1 MLFNINFYFSSKKY
15 YNKYQST
22 GLKIFFIFMPAVLL
36 SYISINTCVPA
47 SDSAS
52 TRFSRSAAYLLMPA
66 QALARQTSD
75 SSSAEIEYKT
85 THDKAVSDTGPV
97 EIQAADSSEVFSAG
111 IPQAVA
117 KPLSTEQISKISEI
131 INKFADNIYNSKI
144 SAASKLCINTQSDF
158 LSKDFIDDFKSTKG
172 APLKIKD
179 ISGSADETISVILE
193 YGGDKKEDIMIQEFV
208 LLYNAQTN
216 NFLIANIF
224 DRLYESINE
233 DKKKC
238 MANCSFLENALLFF
252 QRILPDFS
260 FSNEFRGDAAFK
272 KLIDAGFLTH
282 MPQCPSKGVYICLV
296 SNNAELN
303 SYEIMVGCSEHG
315 YLSEISKL
323 YTNLDNSEKLYA
335 ELENEGLR
343 LSREHCG
350 ERLLKMFNSREI
362 EKNIY
367 ESIRTEDIAGAL
379 ELFKQLQKEEKH
391 LGELYPALSDSLL
404 QIDHETAAVTILKEA
419 AEYYPGWPI
428 IKDKLS
434 ETGNNR

>member
-1 MLFNINFYFSSKKY
+1 MPAIFLNYVFININ
-15 YNKYQST
+15 
-22 GLKIFFIFMPAVLL
+22 MPAPVL
-36 SYISINTCVPA
+36 
-47 SDSAS
+47 
-52 TRFSRSAAYLLMPA
+52 A
-66 QALARQTSD
+66 QQTSGPP
-75 SSSAEIEYKT
+75 SPVEAGYE
-85 THDKAVSDTGPV
+85 AAAGGAAADTLPV
-97 EIQAADSSEVFSAG
+97 EIHAAGSSEVASAG
-111 IPQAVA
+111 IAQAA
-117 KPLSTEQISKISEI
+117 PKPLSAEQISIISEI
-131 INKFADNIYNSKI
+131 INKFAENIYNSKTT
-144 SAASKLCINTQSDF
+144 AASKLCINTQSDF
-158 LSKDFIDDFKSTKG
+158 LSRDFIEDFKSTKG

-179 ISGSADETISVILE
+179 ISGSADDTISVILE
-193 YGGDKKEDIMIQEFV
+193 YGGDQKDDIMTQEFV
-208 LLYNAQTN
+208 LLHNPQTD

-238 MANCSFLENALLFF
+238 LANCSFLENALLFF

-272 KLIDAGFLTH
+272 KLLDAGFLKH

-296 SNNAELN
+296 SHNIELN

-335 ELENEGLR
+335 ELETEGLR

-350 ERLLKMFNSREI
+350 ERLSNMFNSREI

-367 ESIRTEDIAGAL
+367 EAIRTEDIAGAV

-391 LGELYPALSDSLL
+391 LGELYPALSDALL
-404 QIDHETAAVTILKEA
+404 QINHETAAVTILKEA
-419 AEYYPGWPI
+419 AEYYPGWPL
-428 IKDKLS
+428 IKNKLNQS
-434 ETGNNR
+434 GDNR

>member
-1 MLFNINFYFSSKKY
+1 MSFNINLYISSQKHN
-15 YNKYQST
+15 NKYPST
-22 GLKIFFIFMPAVLL
+22 GLKLFFIIMPVILL
-36 SYISINTCVPA
+36 VYILVNNYIPTSY
-47 SDSAS
+47 SAS
-52 TRFSRSAAYLLMPA
+52 TGFGQSASHQLMPA
-66 QALARQTSD
+66 QALAQQTSD
-75 SSSAEIEYKT
+75 FSSPEIEYKT
-85 THDKAVSDTGPV
+85 THENTISDTVPV
-97 EIQAADSSEVFSAG
+97 ESRAVDSSEVFSVG

-117 KPLSTEQISKISEI
+117 KPLSAEQISKISEI
-131 INKFADNIYNSKI
+131 INKFADNIYNSQI

-179 ISGSADETISVILE
+179 ISGSTDDTISVILE
-193 YGGDKKEDIMIQEFV
+193 YGGDKKDDIMMQEFV

-238 MANCSFLENALLFF
+238 LANCSFLENALLFF

-282 MPQCPSKGVYICLV
+282 LPQCPSKGVYICLV
-296 SNNAELN
+296 SNNIELN

-335 ELENEGLR
+335 ELENECLR

-367 ESIRTEDIAGAL
+367 ESIRTENIAGAL

-391 LGELYPALSDSLL
+391 LGELYPALSDAL
-404 QIDHETAAVTILKEA
+404 QQINHETAAIAILKEA

-434 ETGNNR
+434 ESDNNR